1 MTQSNQSGAV
11 EGGISPLVNY
21 TAPND
26 IVEEQLNNIREL
38 YDIEPDNKWVILT
51 YLDMVHTCNALKTK
65 EQVTLVVWC
74 GVVWG
79 GVVRCGVQCFVVCCV
94 MIDEMG
100 CGVVYSR
107 ERYSV

>member
-1 MTQSNQSGAV
+1 M
-11 EGGISPLVNY
+11 NY

-74 GVVWG
+74 GVVW
-79 GVVRCGVQCFVVCCV
+79 
-94 MIDEMG
+94 
-100 CGVVYSR
+100 
-107 ERYSV
+107 

>member
-1 MTQSNQSGAV
+1 M
-11 EGGISPLVNY
+11 NY

-65 EQVTLVVWC
+65 EQVTLVVW
-74 GVVWG
+74 
-79 GVVRCGVQCFVVCCV
+79 
-94 MIDEMG
+94 
-100 CGVVYSR
+100 
-107 ERYSV
+107 